1 MKTLLIILF
10 PLMTFGQR
18 QTYEHGLKM
27 QSGFYGV
34 YTLNVC
40 TFEAFKGG
48 KEITLKIHTKKPI
61 IGGVII
67 TTKPVERFGLKIEG
81 VNRSGFYIV
90 KLHSYMIDLWE
101 SADQG
106 IRFIQFNTGKE
117 FEVIEINDNLKKL
130 KDYAG
135 IY

>member
-1 MKTLLIILF
+1 MKTLLILLF
-10 PLMTFGQR
+10 PLLTFGQK

-61 IGGVII
+61 IGSVII
-67 TTKPVERFGLKIEG
+67 TSHSVERYGLKIDG
-81 VNRSGFYIV
+81 VNKSGFYIV
-90 KLHSYMIDLWE
+90 KIPFYMLDLWE
-101 SADQG
+101 AIDTG
-106 IRFIQFNTGKE
+106 IQSISFNTGMQ
-117 FEVIEINDNLKKL
+117 FETIIINDKLTKL
-130 KDYAG
+130 KDYAK
-135 IY
+135 